1 MEDKRVERAA
11 KKARAD
17 AWRVAV
23 ERHFGY
29 LQIRYGFR
37 IKKVEVSTWVI
48 RLIYQSRTTAVY
60 VDLSYEFLRV
70 EVSVARLLD
79 GARPPYPVFVTAD
92 ITLHEFLLDQIL
104 KLRAPH
110 LLSEL
115 HAAEGLG
122 EEQIEA
128 SLKLLAQALD
138 DYAADVLLGDFSLFT
153 ILEKEVKRG
162 AQEHQ
167 KITLWLPNDA
177 PPGSEAD
184 LAEKTQRLWPTVP
197 FAVRRYQRPRQRKQ
211 GK

>member
-70 EVSVARLLD
+70 EGSLARRLY
-79 GARPPYPVFVTAD
+79 GARPPYPAFRPGD
-92 ITLHEFLLDQIL
+92 FTLDEFLCGQNL
-104 KLRAPH
+104 KR
-110 LLSEL
+110 
-115 HAAEGLG
+115 
-122 EEQIEA
+122 
-128 SLKLLAQALD
+128 
-138 DYAADVLLGDFSLFT
+138 
-153 ILEKEVKRG
+153 
-162 AQEHQ
+162 
-167 KITLWLPNDA
+167 
-177 PPGSEAD
+177 
-184 LAEKTQRLWPTVP
+184 
-197 FAVRRYQRPRQRKQ
+197 
-211 GK
+211 